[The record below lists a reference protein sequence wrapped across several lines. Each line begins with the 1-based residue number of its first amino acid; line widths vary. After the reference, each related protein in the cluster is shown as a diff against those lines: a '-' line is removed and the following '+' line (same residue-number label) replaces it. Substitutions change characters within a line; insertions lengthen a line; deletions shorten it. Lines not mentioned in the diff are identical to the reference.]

1 MQAFLDKYTRLQVDH
16 EVFGNSD
23 LLQLIL
29 RYLDA
34 ADLSACTHVS
44 FRWRTVV
51 YSNPYM
57 EISVL
62 KYRLSK
68 TNKALQKLRNREKA
82 PAKPKPEFVVPSFD
96 VGQQLHAS
104 ISRLKNSK
112 AKPEPSK
119 WKNFIDDFYKYAN
132 EQAFPIQTQ
141 SDMSGDDWILYS
153 NNLENFV
160 NHYVEEVMHGK
171 KLQKDANT
179 EVISP
184 IKPAGL
190 LDRRMKVRID
200 YQPKP
205 KVAAPEPKQPEESS
219 SFFKNLSLKTAYNN
233 LKDELNVGFHFYT
246 GFRYFDAEKEI
257 RRIQESRAPVQE
269 APVPKQPTQK
279 IKEIDINYFP
289 I

>member
-16 EVFGNSD
+16 QVFGNSD
-23 LLQLIL
+23 LFQLIL
-29 RYLDA
+29 SYLDP

-44 FRWRTVV
+44 FRWRSVV

-57 EISVL
+57 EISIL
-62 KYRLSK
+62 KYRLNNA
-68 TNKALQKLRNREKA
+68 NKALHKLRKKEKV
-82 PAKPKPEFVVPSFD
+82 PAKPKPDLVVPSFD
-96 VGQQLHAS
+96 VGQHLHAS

-112 AKPEPSK
+112 AKPQPSK
-119 WKNFIDDFYKYAN
+119 WKNFIDDFFKYAKDKS
-132 EQAFPIQTQ
+132 FPAQSQ
-141 SDMSGDDWILYS
+141 SDLSGDDWILYS

-160 NHYVEEVMHGK
+160 NHYVEEIMHGK
-171 KLQKDANT
+171 KWQRDSNT
-179 EVISP
+179 EVIAP
-184 IKPAGL
+184 IQPAGL

-200 YQPKP
+200 YEPKP
-205 KVAAPEPKQPEESS
+205 KRAEESP

-257 RRIQESRAPVQE
+257 RRIQESRAQVQE
-269 APVPKQPTQK
+269 APVPKQPTSK
-279 IKEIDINYFP
+279 TKEIDINYLP

>member
-1 MQAFLDKYTRLQVDH
+1 MQAFLEKYTRLQVDH

-23 LLQLIL
+23 LFQLIL
-29 RYLDA
+29 SYLDA

-57 EISVL
+57 EISIL
-62 KYRLSK
+62 KYRLNK
-68 TNKALQKLRNREKA
+68 TNKALHKLRNKEKA
-82 PAKPKPEFVVPSFD
+82 PAKPKPDIVVPSFD
-96 VGQQLHAS
+96 VGQHLHAS
-104 ISRLKNSK
+104 MSRLKNSK
-112 AKPEPSK
+112 ARPQPNK
-119 WKNFIDDFYKYAN
+119 WKNFIDDFYKYAKD
-132 EQAFPIQTQ
+132 QAFPIHTQ
-141 SDMSGDDWILYS
+141 SDMNGDDWILYS

-171 KLQKDANT
+171 KLQRDSNT

-184 IKPAGL
+184 IQPAGL

-205 KVAAPEPKQPEESS
+205 KVATPEPKQPKESP

-269 APVPKQPTQK
+269 APVLKQPAQK
-279 IKEIDINYFP
+279 TKEIDINYFP